1 MKLIRE
7 STQDLQYIT
16 EDAKSGSGKNYYI
29 EGIFMQSD
37 QQNRNGRIY
46 PLAVMEKEL
55 GRYQQMIAEKRSLG
69 ELGHPDNPSINLNQV
84 SHLITNLRFEGKDV
98 IGRAKILETP
108 MGKIARNF
116 IDEGVKLGV
125 SSRGLGSLKENKDG
139 IMEVQDDFHLATVD
153 IVADPSAPDAF
164 VAGIM
169 EGREWILDNG
179 RWTSIQ
185 IEQAQTQV
193 KKATKAQLD
202 ETKLQIWQQ
211 FMANLSR

>member
-7 STQDLQYIT
+7 STQELRYLT
-16 EDAKSGSGKNYYI
+16 EDAQSGSGKNYFI

-46 PLAVMEKEL
+46 PYGVIEKEL
-55 GRYQQMIAEKRSLG
+55 SRFQNMIAEKRSLG

-84 SHLITNLRFEGKDV
+84 SHLITSLKFEGKDV

-116 IDEGVKLGV
+116 IDEGVRLGV
-125 SSRGLGSLKENKDG
+125 SSRGLGSLKETRDG
-139 IMEVQDDFHLATVD
+139 IMEVQDDFHLATID

-164 VAGIM
+164 VQGIM
-169 EGREWILDNG
+169 GV
-179 RWTSIQ
+179 S
-185 IEQAQTQV
+185 
-193 KKATKAQLD
+193 
-202 ETKLQIWQQ
+202 
-211 FMANLSR
+211 